1 MTIPTGDTMSS
12 DVTDGP
18 ARAAASGEAVGEA
31 DGVTLA
37 DVLTVLGTTLGIED
51 RVSTFDAGTPL
62 FGALPE
68 LDSLAVLE
76 LVTALEDRFSITVE
90 DDELT
95 GGMLETAGS
104 LHAFVRDRAH

>member
-1 MTIPTGDTMSS
+1 MSS

-18 ARAAASGEAVGEA
+18 AAAVASSSTEG
-31 DGVTLA
+31 GVSLA
-37 DVLTVLGTTLGIED
+37 DVLAVLGTTLGIED
-51 RVSTFDAGTPL
+51 RVGTFDADTPL

-76 LVTALEDRFSITVE
+76 LVTSLEDRFSITVD

-104 LHAFVRDRAH
+104 LHAFVRDRTH

>member
-1 MTIPTGDTMSS
+1 MTS

-18 ARAAASGEAVGEA
+18 ASTATSGEAGE
-31 DGVTLA
+31 VRLA
-37 DVLTVLGTTLGIED
+37 DVLTVLGATLGIED
-51 RVSTFDAGTPL
+51 RVGTFDAATPL

-76 LVTALEDRFSITVE
+76 LVTALEDRFSITVD

>member
-1 MTIPTGDTMSS
+1 MTS

-18 ARAAASGEAVGEA
+18 ASTATSGEAGE
-31 DGVTLA
+31 VQLA
-37 DVLTVLGTTLGIED
+37 DVLTVLGMTLGIED
-51 RVSTFDAGTPL
+51 RVGTFDAATPL

-76 LVTALEDRFSITVE
+76 LVTSLEDRFSITVD

-95 GGMLETAGS
+95 GGMLETVGS
-104 LHAFVRDRAH
+104 LHTFVRDRTH

>member
-1 MTIPTGDTMSS
+1 MSS

-18 ARAAASGEAVGEA
+18 AATVTGDGAGEIPL
-31 DGVTLA
+31 T
-37 DVLTVLGTTLGIED
+37 DVLDVLGTTLGIEE
-51 RVSTFDAGTPL
+51 RVGTFDAATPL

-76 LVTALEDRFSITVE
+76 LLTALEDRFGITVD

-95 GGMLETAGS
+95 GGLLETAGS
-104 LHAFVRDRAH
+104 LHAFVRDRAR